1 VVLKQHRLLLR
12 IYRKFQETYNM
23 KSQETLS
30 KIMELLNLQDEVK
43 LESMKLENG
52 TVIEAEAFEPNQEV
66 FIVTEDERIALPIG
80 EYEMEDG
87 RILVVAEEGVIA
99 EINEAKEEE
108 APEEAPAEEPAQEEE
123 VEQAEEEKEEE
134 MAYDTKEELTAA
146 MDELKGMIDEIKSMM
161 SPKEEEMS
169 EEVVEEPKAEEV
181 EMSTD
186 EPAAKPIKHN
196 PETKTPQMHKFAEGA
211 RKDTLSRIFDKLG

>member
-1 VVLKQHRLLLR
+1 
-12 IYRKFQETYNM
+12 M

-52 TVIEAEAFEPNQEV
+52 TTIEAEAFEPNQEV
-66 FIVTEDERIALPIG
+66 FIVTEDERIALPVG

-99 EINEAKEEE
+99 EMRDAGE
-108 APEEAPAEEPAQEEE
+108 PEAEEPQAEETTEE
-123 VEQAEEEKEEE
+123 VEANEEEEKEE
-134 MAYDTKEELTAA
+134 MAYATKEELSAA
-146 MDELKGMIDEIKSMM
+146 VAEMKEMIDEIKAMM
-161 SPKEEEMS
+161 SPKEMAEEPKEELA
-169 EEVVEEPKAEEV
+169 EEVVEEEV
-181 EMSTD
+181 DLSAD
-186 EPAAKPIKHN
+186 EPAAKPIKHS
-196 PETKTPQMHKFAEGA
+196 PDTKPADLHKFSKGA

>member
-1 VVLKQHRLLLR
+1 
-12 IYRKFQETYNM
+12 M

-52 TVIEAEAFEPNQEV
+52 TVIEAEAFEANQEV

-80 EYEMEDG
+80 EYELEDG
-87 RILVVAEEGVIA
+87 RMLIVAEEGVIA
-99 EINEAKEEE
+99 EVRDANEE
-108 APEEAPAEEPAQEEE
+108 EEAPAEEPAQEEVVEE

-134 MAYDTKEELTAA
+134 MAYATKEELTAA
-146 MDELKGMIDEIKSMM
+146 MDELKGMIDEIKAMM

-169 EEVVEEPKAEEV
+169 EEVVEEQV

-186 EPAAKPIKHN
+186 EPAAKPIKHS
-196 PETKTPQMHKFAEGA
+196 PETKTAEMHKFAKGA
-211 RKDTLSRIFDKLG
+211 RQDTLSRIFDKLG

>member
-1 VVLKQHRLLLR
+1 
-12 IYRKFQETYNM
+12 M

-99 EINEAKEEE
+99 EMRDAKEEE

-123 VEQAEEEKEEE
+123 VEQAEEKEEE
-134 MAYDTKEELTAA
+134 MAYATKEELTAA

-169 EEVVEEPKAEEV
+169 EEVVEEQV

-196 PETKTPQMHKFAEGA
+196 PETKTAEMHKFGKGA

>member
-1 VVLKQHRLLLR
+1 
-12 IYRKFQETYNM
+12 M

-52 TVIEAEAFEPNQEV
+52 TVIEAEAFEANQEV

-80 EYEMEDG
+80 EYELEDG
-87 RILVVAEEGVIA
+87 RMLIVAEEGVIA
-99 EINEAKEEE
+99 EVRDANEE
-108 APEEAPAEEPAQEEE
+108 EEAPAEEPAQEEE
-123 VEQAEEEKEEE
+123 VEQAEEDKEEE
-134 MAYDTKEELTAA
+134 MAYATKEELTAA
-146 MDELKGMIDEIKSMM
+146 MDELKGMIDEIKAMM

-169 EEVVEEPKAEEV
+169 EEVVEEQV

-186 EPAAKPIKHN
+186 EPAAKPIKHS
-196 PETKTPQMHKFAEGA
+196 PETKTAEMHKFAKGA

>member
-1 VVLKQHRLLLR
+1 
-12 IYRKFQETYNM
+12 
-23 KSQETLS
+23 
-30 KIMELLNLQDEVK
+30 MELLNLQDEVK

-52 TVIEAEAFEPNQEV
+52 TVIEAEAFEANQEV

-80 EYEMEDG
+80 EYELEDG
-87 RILVVAEEGVIA
+87 RMLIVAEEGVIA
-99 EINEAKEEE
+99 EVRDANEE
-108 APEEAPAEEPAQEEE
+108 EEAPAEEPAQEEVVEE

-134 MAYDTKEELTAA
+134 MAYATKEELTAA
-146 MDELKGMIDEIKSMM
+146 MDELKGMIDEIKAMM

-169 EEVVEEPKAEEV
+169 EEVVEEQV

-186 EPAAKPIKHN
+186 EPAAKPIKHS
-196 PETKTPQMHKFAEGA
+196 PETKTAEMHKFAKGA

>member
-1 VVLKQHRLLLR
+1 MQSVELNNKQD
-12 IYRKFQETYNM
+12 M
-23 KSQETLS
+23 KSQETLG

-52 TVIEAEAFEPNQEV
+52 TVIEAEAFEANQEV

-80 EYEMEDG
+80 EYELEDG
-87 RILVVAEEGVIA
+87 RMLIVAEEGVIA
-99 EINEAKEEE
+99 EVRDAKE
-108 APEEAPAEEPAQEEE
+108 EEAPAEEPAQEEE

-134 MAYDTKEELTAA
+134 MAYATKEELTAA
-146 MDELKGMIDEIKSMM
+146 MDELKGMIDEIKAMM

-169 EEVVEEPKAEEV
+169 EEVTEEQV

-196 PETKTPQMHKFAEGA
+196 PDTKTPQMHKFAEGA

>member
-1 VVLKQHRLLLR
+1 
-12 IYRKFQETYNM
+12 M

-108 APEEAPAEEPAQEEE
+108 APAQEEE

-134 MAYDTKEELTAA
+134 MAYATKEELTAA
-146 MDELKGMIDEIKSMM
+146 MDELKGMIDEIKAMM

-169 EEVVEEPKAEEV
+169 EEVVEEQV

-196 PETKTPQMHKFAEGA
+196 PDTKTPQMHKFAEGA